1 MSRLNILNRSS
12 RDEIL
17 ESTSDIREIESEGV
31 TENVGMEETTF
42 GVNDRGV
49 VHSSVHLKLK
59 GEKWTPNPCL
69 GITKYRYL
77 RRLLVSSFLKL
88 FVRNLTV
95 GTSTLLY

>member
-1 MSRLNILNRSS
+1 MSILNILNRSS
-12 RDEIL
+12 RDNIL

-31 TENVGMEETTF
+31 TESVGMEVTTF
-42 GVNDRGV
+42 GVNNREGV

-77 RRLLVSSFLKL
+77 R
-88 FVRNLTV
+88 
-95 GTSTLLY
+95 